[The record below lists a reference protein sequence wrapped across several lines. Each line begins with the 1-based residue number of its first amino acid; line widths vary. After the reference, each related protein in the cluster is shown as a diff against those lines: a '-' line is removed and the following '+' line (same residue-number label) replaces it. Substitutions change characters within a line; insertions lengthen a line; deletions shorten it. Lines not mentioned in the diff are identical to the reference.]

1 MSDRLRILE
10 MVKEGKVTPEEGER
24 LLEELNRT
32 PRGPA
37 PILRVRILSPGGPK
51 VQFTIPF
58 SVAGSVLA
66 LIPEPARKK
75 LESRGIDLDQLMEAI
90 RTGEATGQLVD
101 IKEPGGTSVE
111 VSVE

>member
-1 MSDRLRILE
+1 MNDRLRILE

-24 LLEELNRT
+24 LLEELNRA

-37 PILRVRILSPGGPK
+37 PILRVRISSPGGPK
-51 VQFTIPF
+51 VQFTIPV

-66 LIPEPARKK
+66 LIPETARKK
-75 LESRGIDLDQLMEAI
+75 LETRGIDLDQLIEAI
-90 RTGEATGQLVD
+90 RTGDAIGQIVD

-111 VSVE
+111 VTVE